1 MVKPLFAK
9 ECYKC
14 PGALLLFSCLSKS
27 NRGEG
32 GSSWNAEDDRNAPSR
47 PRRDWPPHL
56 PSGAQLACL
65 GTGKKERKAK
75 KKKKKKLGQE
85 VASKVEGS
93 TSPRRTN
100 VNVPGRV
107 EQRCGHLFRRIRG
120 LSSCGARAGTRRSRS
135 SSEGSKMHP
144 DNARADGC
152 PDQGSRLE
160 IEKP

>member
-47 PRRDWPPHL
+47 PRRDRPPHL

-75 KKKKKKLGQE
+75 KKKSWGKRQLARSR
-85 VASKVEGS
+85 VAQAPDVQTS
-93 TSPRRTN
+93 TYLA
-100 VNVPGRV
+100 
-107 EQRCGHLFRRIRG
+107 E
-120 LSSCGARAGTRRSRS
+120 LSS
-135 SSEGSKMHP
+135 
-144 DNARADGC
+144 DVDIFFDGFE
-152 PDQGSRLE
+152 D
-160 IEKP
+160 